1 MMLAKGDTVSIGRNK
16 QSEVR
21 CGFVMVDGLARSSA
35 SHWRFGVGQS
45 PQAAP
50 RHFQLLS
57 SSRSSSSTRVA
68 SFSCSSGYKEGF
80 GENYFRV
87 RLLASC
93 LQRMNDTLVSITMS
107 ATYAVDKLLTSGMIK
122 AMLSQIATYESALY
136 LNDEPNFENSP
147 CWSIL
152 LSAITRGLTHA

>member
-1 MMLAKGDTVSIGRNK
+1 
-16 QSEVR
+16 
-21 CGFVMVDGLARSSA
+21 MVDGLARSSA

-68 SFSCSSGYKEGF
+68 SFSCSSGYEEGSQGNF
-80 GENYFRV
+80 VRL

-93 LQRMNDTLVSITMS
+93 LQRMNDTLVSTTMS

-122 AMLSQIATYESALY
+122 ARLSQIAT
-136 LNDEPNFENSP
+136 NDSGSHMSNEPNLKNSP
-147 CWSIL
+147 CWSIFKSAVIVDLHMHRNARNHALATL
-152 LSAITRGLTHA
+152 L

>member
-1 MMLAKGDTVSIGRNK
+1 
-16 QSEVR
+16 
-21 CGFVMVDGLARSSA
+21 MVDGLARSSNF
-35 SHWRFGVGQS
+35 HLRFGVGQS

-80 GENYFRV
+80 GENSIRV

-93 LQRMNDTLVSITMS
+93 LQRMKDTLASTTMS

-122 AMLSQIATYESALY
+122 ATLSQTATNEQGLH
-136 LNDEPNFENSP
+136 LNSGPGPKTSP
-147 CWSIL
+147 CWSFL
-152 LSAITRGLTHA
+152 QLTLTRGLTLA